1 MLLERYNVIESW
13 VSCFRSSISAVC
25 VDQKTGFPGILPA
38 QVWGH
43 ACDACALV
51 DKSYPVKCHSKKQKC
66 QSPECGSGRFCAG
79 TYKGDAPPPGGT
91 TEGVAQVET
100 AIPALT
106 DSDPDAGTP
115 GKSPNNNIAAPGGS
129 QQACSHCYAYCQ
141 TITILDTYDWDVD
154 LGGGMSPSE
163 CVDAAEA
170 KCGGAY
176 NSLMTGAHCQN

>member
-1 MLLERYNVIESW
+1 MAPSGARVGT
-13 VSCFRSSISAVC
+13 RGHVC
-25 VDQKTGFPGILPA
+25 N
-38 QVWGH
+38 
-43 ACDACALV
+43 ACALV
-51 DKSYPVKCHSKKQKC
+51 TDESYPVKCHSKKDKC
-66 QSPECGSGRFCAG
+66 QSPECGSGRFCVG

-115 GKSPNNNIAAPGGS
+115 GKSANNNIAAPGGS

-141 TITILDTYDWDVD
+141 TITILDKYDWDVD

>member
-1 MLLERYNVIESW
+1 MARPASHHPPTPHGSPRPVG
-13 VSCFRSSISAVC
+13 VC
-25 VDQKTGFPGILPA
+25 CTAASVAPHGSRVGTR
-38 QVWGH
+38 GH
-43 ACDACALV
+43 VCDACAPV
-51 DKSYPVKCHSKKQKC
+51 DDSYPIKCHHSKRACQK
-66 QSPECGSGRFCAG
+66 PECGSGRFCVG
-79 TYKGDAPPPGGT
+79 TYKGDVPPPGGT

-115 GKSPNNNIAAPGGS
+115 GKSANNNIAAPGGS

-141 TITILDTYDWDVD
+141 TITILDKYDWDVD

>member
-1 MLLERYNVIESW
+1 MLRRLAYAR
-13 VSCFRSSISAVC
+13 VSTH
-25 VDQKTGFPGILPA
+25 QKTGFPGTF
-38 QVWGH
+38 
-43 ACDACALV
+43 
-51 DKSYPVKCHSKKQKC
+51 C
-66 QSPECGSGRFCAG
+66 QPIR
-79 TYKGDAPPPGGT
+79 P
-91 TEGVAQVET
+91 T

-115 GKSPNNNIAAPGGS
+115 GKSANNNIAAPGGS

-141 TITILDTYDWDVD
+141 TITILDKYDWDVD